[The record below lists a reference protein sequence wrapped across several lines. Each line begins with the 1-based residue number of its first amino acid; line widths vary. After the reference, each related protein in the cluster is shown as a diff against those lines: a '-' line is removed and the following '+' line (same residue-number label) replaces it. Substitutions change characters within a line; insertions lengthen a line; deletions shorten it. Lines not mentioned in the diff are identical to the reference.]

1 MKRFFS
7 SAILTIV
14 CLFIPCLVFAQQE
27 DVTLEEVVVTA
38 TRDVEEVRK
47 IPANVTVITRKE
59 IERSNAQVVVDVLR
73 DEVGVVV
80 RDFYG
85 NGKTA
90 SVDVRGFGE
99 TAPLNTLVLVDGR
112 RVNEI
117 DLSGTDW
124 TQIPLDQIERIE
136 IVRGSGSVL
145 YGDNA
150 VGGVINIITKKPEKA
165 FSALAGI
172 ALGSYHF
179 NKENGS
185 VGGKWGPVGAILNFG
200 YNATEG
206 YRDNGWFRA
215 KDIGGE
221 VTYDVNENIT
231 FNLNGSLHR
240 DDQGLPGGIPK
251 ALLEEDRRATLRPE
265 DKAET
270 DDGYLDFGMKARLWD
285 VGRIEADLSYRER
298 QVEDFFHSFSF
309 EDERNL
315 RTWGFTP
322 RFITERTIG
331 GHGNKLTVGLD
342 LYRWESEVDYKYSY
356 PGFAFTDYVE
366 VKKKSVGAYFLDQ
379 FSILENLI
387 LSLGYR
393 QEWVDYDLFQR
404 SSNAKDTLRESEPA
418 WNIGLDYPFDKRSSA
433 FVSVKRSFRF
443 PVSDELIQ
451 YYPTFQVNPSMK
463 PQIGYHYEAG
473 VRHAFTDKIEGSL
486 TLFWMDL
493 DDEIFFN
500 PEPGSFANENFPK
513 TRRQGLEIGTRI
525 RPFPW
530 LAIWGNYG
538 YMRPLLR
545 KAPYSDNDIPGVPRH
560 KGAAGV
566 DIELPKGFL
575 LSGKVNAV
583 GSRYLISDWGNQFD
597 KLDGYYTAD
606 VKLSY
611 VWRGLKAFV
620 GVNNLTNKKY
630 EEWAVTNATGTS
642 QVFYPSP
649 ERTFVGGISYS
660 F

>member
-1 MKRFFS
+1 
-7 SAILTIV
+7 
-14 CLFIPCLVFAQQE
+14 LVFAQQE

-150 VGGVINIITKKPEKA
+150 VGGVINIITKRPERA
-165 FSALAGI
+165 FSAQAGI

-185 VGGKWGPVGAILNFG
+185 VGGKWGPWGAILNFG

-215 KDIGGE
+215 KDIGGKI
-221 VTYDVNENIT
+221 TYDANENIT
-231 FNLNGSLHR
+231 LSLDGSFHR

-251 ALLEEDRRATLRPE
+251 TLLEEDRRATLSPE

-270 DDGYLDFGMKARLWD
+270 DDGYLDLGMKARLWD

-298 QVEDFFHSFSF
+298 QVEDFFHSYSF

-342 LYRWESEVDYKYSY
+342 LYRSKSEVDYEYTY

-393 QEWVDYDLFQR
+393 HEWVDYDLSQR
-404 SSNAKDTLRESEPA
+404 SSNAKDSLKESEPA
-418 WNIGLDYPFDKRSSA
+418 WNIGLDYLFDKRSSA

-451 YYPTFQVNPSMK
+451 YYPTFEVNPSMK
-463 PQIGYHYEAG
+463 PQTGYHYEAG
-473 VRHAFTDKIEGSL
+473 VRHAFTDETEGNL
-486 TLFWMDL
+486 TFFWMDL

-500 PEPGSFANENFPK
+500 PDTFANENFPE
-513 TRRQGLEIGTRI
+513 TRRQGMEIGARV
-525 RPFPW
+525 RPLPW

-538 YMRPLLR
+538 YVRPLLR

-560 KGAAGV
+560 TGSGGV
-566 DIELPKGFL
+566 DVKLPKGFL

-583 GSRYLISDWGNQFD
+583 GSRYLISDWQNQFE
-597 KLDGYYTAD
+597 KLDEYYIVD
-606 VKLSY
+606 VRLSY
-611 VWRGLKAFV
+611 LWRGLKAFV
-620 GVNNLTNKKY
+620 GVNNLTDQKY
-630 EEWAVTNATGTS
+630 EEWGATNATGTS

>member
-1 MKRFFS
+1 MRRFFS
-7 SAILTIV
+7 FEILTIF

-117 DLSGTDW
+117 DLSGVDW

-165 FSALAGI
+165 FSAQAGI

-185 VGGKWGPVGAILNFG
+185 VGGKWGPLGAILNFG

-215 KDIGGE
+215 KDIGGKI
-221 VTYDVNENIT
+221 TYDANENIA
-231 FNLNGSLHR
+231 LSLDGSFHR

-251 ALLEEDRRATLRPE
+251 TLLEEDRRATLNPE

-270 DDGYLDFGMKARLWD
+270 EDGYLDFGMKARLWD

-298 QVEDFFHSFSF
+298 QVEDFFNSYFF

-342 LYRWESEVDYKYSY
+342 LYRSKSEVDYKSFY
-356 PGFAFTDYVE
+356 PGFPSADYVE

-379 FSILENLI
+379 LSILENLI

-404 SSNAKDTLRESEPA
+404 SSNAKDSLRESEPA
-418 WNIGLDYPFDKRSSA
+418 WNIGLDYLFGMRSSVFA
-433 FVSVKRSFRF
+433 SVKRSFRF

-463 PQIGYHYEAG
+463 PQTGYHYEAG
-473 VRHAFTDKIEGSL
+473 VRHAFTDEIECNL
-486 TLFWMDL
+486 TLFWVDL

-500 PEPGSFANENFPK
+500 PDTFENENFPETK
-513 TRRQGLEIGTRI
+513 RQGAEFGARI

-545 KAPYSDNDIPGVPRH
+545 TAPYSHNDIPGVPRH
-560 KGAAGV
+560 KGSGGV

-575 LSGKVNAV
+575 LSGKVNAA
-583 GSRYLISDWGNQFD
+583 GSRYLISDWGNQFE
-597 KLDGYYTAD
+597 KLDGYYTVDA
-606 VKLSY
+606 KLSY
-611 VWRGLKAFV
+611 TWKGLKAFV
-620 GVNNLTNKKY
+620 GVSNLTNQKF
-630 EEWAVTNATGTS
+630 EEWGATNATGIS
-642 QVFYPSP
+642 QLFYPSP
-649 ERTFVGGISYS
+649 ERTFVGGISYT

>member
-7 SAILTIV
+7 SAILTIF
-14 CLFIPCLVFAQQE
+14 CLFIPCFVFAQQE

-165 FSALAGI
+165 FSAQAGI

-185 VGGKWGPVGAILNFG
+185 VGGKWGPLGAILSFG
-200 YNATEG
+200 YDATEG

-215 KDIGGE
+215 KDIGGKI
-221 VTYDVNENIT
+221 TYDANENIT
-231 FNLNGSLHR
+231 LSLDGSFHR

-251 ALLEEDRRATLRPE
+251 TLLEEDRRATLSPE

-270 DDGYLDFGMKARLWD
+270 DDGYLDFGMKAGLWD

-298 QVEDFFHSFSF
+298 QVEDFFHSYSF

-322 RFITERTIG
+322 RYILEKPIG
-331 GHGNKLTVGLD
+331 SHGNKLTAGLD
-342 LYRWESEVDYKYSY
+342 LYRSESEVDYKYFY

-366 VKKKSVGAYFLDQ
+366 VKEKSVGAYFLDQ

-393 QEWVDYDLFQR
+393 YEWVDYDLFQR
-404 SSNAKDTLRESEPA
+404 SSNAKDSLKEGEPA
-418 WNIGLDYPFDKRSSA
+418 WNIGLDFLFGMRSSVFA
-433 FVSVKRSFRF
+433 SVKRSFRF

-463 PQIGYHYEAG
+463 PQTGYHYETG
-473 VRHAFTDKIEGSL
+473 VRHAFTDEIECNL

-493 DDEIFFN
+493 EDEIFFN
-500 PEPGSFANENFPK
+500 PDTFANENFPE
-513 TRRQGLEIGTRI
+513 TRRQGLEIGARL

-538 YMRPLLR
+538 YTKPILL
-545 KAPYSDNDIPGVPRH
+545 KDPFSGNDIPGVPRN
-560 KGAAGV
+560 KGSGGV
-566 DIELPKGFL
+566 DVELPKGFL
-575 LSGKVNAV
+575 LSGKVDAV
-583 GSRYLISDWGNQFD
+583 GSRYLISDWQNQFE
-597 KLDGYYTAD
+597 KLDGYYTVDA
-606 VKLSY
+606 KLSY
-611 VWRGLKAFV
+611 VWKGLKAFV
-620 GVNNLTNKKY
+620 GVNNLTNQKY

-649 ERTFVGGISYS
+649 ERTFVGGVSYT

>member
-7 SAILTIV
+7 SAILTIF
-14 CLFIPCLVFAQQE
+14 CLFIPCLLLAQQE

-85 NGKTA
+85 NGKAA
-90 SVDVRGFGE
+90 SVDVRGLGE

-117 DLSGTDW
+117 DLSGVDW

-136 IVRGSGSVL
+136 IVRGPGSVL

-165 FSALAGI
+165 FSAQAGV

-185 VGGKWGPVGAILNFG
+185 VGGTWGPLGAILNFG

-215 KDIGGE
+215 KDIGGKI
-221 VTYDVNENIT
+221 TYDANENIVLS
-231 FNLNGSLHR
+231 FDGSLHR
-240 DDQGLPGGIPK
+240 DNQGLPGGIPK
-251 ALLEEDRRATLRPE
+251 TLLEEDRRATLSPE

-285 VGRIEADLSYRER
+285 VGRMEADLSYRER
-298 QVEDFFHSFSF
+298 QVEDFFRSYSF

-322 RFITERTIG
+322 RFITEKMIR

-342 LYRWESEVDYKYSY
+342 LYRSESEVDYESFY
-356 PGFAFTDYVE
+356 PGFAYTDYVE

-393 QEWVDYDLFQR
+393 YEWVDYDLFQR
-404 SSNAKDTLRESEPA
+404 SSNAQDTLREGEPA
-418 WNIGLDYPFDKRSSA
+418 WNIGIDYLFDRGSSA

-451 YYPTFQVNPSMK
+451 YYPTLQVNPSMK
-463 PQIGYHYEAG
+463 PQTGYHYETG
-473 VRHAFTDKIEGSL
+473 FRLSFSDQIETRL
-486 TLFWMDL
+486 TLFWANIE
-493 DDEIFFN
+493 DEIFFN
-500 PEPGSFANENFPK
+500 PETFENVNFPK
-513 TRRQGLEIGTRI
+513 TRRTGVEIGATA
-525 RPFPW
+525 RPFSW
-530 LAIWGNYG
+530 LALWGNYG
-538 YMRPLLR
+538 YTKPLLR
-545 KAPYSDNDIPGVPRH
+545 KDPFSDNDIPGVPRN
-560 KGAAGV
+560 KGSLGAE
-566 DIELPKGFL
+566 IECPKGFL
-575 LSGKVNAV
+575 LSGRVNAV
-583 GSRYLISDWGNQFD
+583 GSSYLISDWGNQFE
-597 KLDGYYTAD
+597 KLDGYYTVD

-611 VWRGLKAFV
+611 VWRGLRAFV
-620 GVNNLTNKKY
+620 GVNNLTNQEY

-649 ERTFVGGISYS
+649 ERTFIGGISYA

>member
-1 MKRFFS
+1 MKWFFS
-7 SAILTIV
+7 SVILTIF

-150 VGGVINIITKKPEKA
+150 VGGVINIITRKPEKA
-165 FSALAGI
+165 FSAQAGI

-185 VGGKWGPVGAILNFG
+185 VGGKWGPLGAILNFG

-215 KDIGGE
+215 KDIGGKI
-221 VTYDVNENIT
+221 TYDANENIA
-231 FNLNGSLHR
+231 FSLDGSFHR

-251 ALLEEDRRATLRPE
+251 TLLKEDRRATLSPE

-298 QVEDFFHSFSF
+298 QVEDFFHSYFF

-322 RFITERTIG
+322 RFIAERTIG

-342 LYRWESEVDYKYSY
+342 LYRSESEVDYKYST
-356 PGFAFTDYVE
+356 PGFTFTDYVE

-404 SSNAKDTLRESEPA
+404 SSNAKDSLRESEPA
-418 WNIGLDYPFDKRSSA
+418 WNIGLDYLFDNGSSA

-463 PQIGYHYEAG
+463 PQTGYHYEAG
-473 VRHAFTDKIEGSL
+473 VRHAFTDEIEGSL
-486 TLFWMDL
+486 TLFWIDL
-493 DDEIFFN
+493 EDEIFFN
-500 PEPGSFANENFPK
+500 PDTFENENFPE
-513 TRRQGLEIGTRI
+513 TRRQGVEIGARV

-538 YMRPLLR
+538 YTKTLLL
-545 KAPYSDNDIPGVPRH
+545 KDPFSGNDIPGVPRN
-560 KGAAGV
+560 KGSGGV
-566 DIELPKGFL
+566 AVELPKGFL
-575 LSGKVNAV
+575 LSGKVDAV
-583 GSRYLISDWGNQFD
+583 GSRYLISDWRNQFE
-597 KLDGYYTAD
+597 KLDGYYTVDA
-606 VKLSY
+606 KLSY
-611 VWRGLKAFV
+611 VWKGLKAFV
-620 GVNNLTNKKY
+620 GVNNLTNQKY